1 MAKKKAT
8 RASKALWKEAAG
20 KRFRMRPLLRELDSS
35 EDRVEV
41 AGGKAESSAV
51 RAAQHRLEAIEGLGQ
66 PAAGGFTG
74 PTAPVV
80 GTRNW
85 TALGPL
91 AIPDGQTYTDARVNV
106 SGRVTDIAIDPTD
119 PRTIYIGAAQGGVW
133 KTTDGGVN
141 WTPMSDNEAS
151 LAIGAL
157 VLDPNDSQTIYA
169 GTGEGNFSGD
179 SYYGLGVLKSANGGV
194 TWTLQG
200 VSSFAGKRFCRLAM
214 HRSNSSCV
222 LGAVSA
228 GAGGAGI
235 FRTMDGGATWT
246 QLGNGLPASHATDV
260 AFDPSNGNV
269 AYAAFFGGGVFKTT
283 NAQAAN
289 PSWTKLAGGFP
300 TTQLGRIVLAVS
312 PSSPSTVYALIG
324 NASTDRINRFVVSAN
339 GGANW
344 SSIALP
350 GGNIG
355 QQAFY
360 NIHLTVDPTTPDIVY
375 LCGISLWKA
384 VKTGTSWSVTEI
396 GGGDSPRSSLQR
408 GGSDGSPCGVCGQ
421 RWGDLQVRGWRA
433 HVGRFDQHGAV
444 DCAV

>member
-74 PTAPVV
+74 STAPVV

-157 VLDPNDSQTIYA
+157 VLDPNDPQTIYA

-179 SYYGLGVLKSANGGV
+179 SYYGLGVLKSTNGGV

-289 PSWTKLAGGFP
+289 PSWTKL
-300 TTQLGRIVLAVS
+300 
-312 PSSPSTVYALIG
+312 
-324 NASTDRINRFVVSAN
+324 
-339 GGANW
+339 
-344 SSIALP
+344 
-350 GGNIG
+350 
-355 QQAFY
+355 
-360 NIHLTVDPTTPDIVY
+360 
-375 LCGISLWKA
+375 
-384 VKTGTSWSVTEI
+384 
-396 GGGDSPRSSLQR
+396 
-408 GGSDGSPCGVCGQ
+408 
-421 RWGDLQVRGWRA
+421 
-433 HVGRFDQHGAV
+433 
-444 DCAV
+444 